1 MSLPRYERDRSPG
14 SPREAPEERTADS
27 SLRPNERRLQK
38 KAVAALYTPEF
49 MEALER
55 DGWISR

>member
-14 SPREAPEERTADS
+14 PPPEAPEERTADS
-27 SLRPNERRLQK
+27 GLRPNERRHQK
-38 KAVAALYTPEF
+38 RAATALYTPEF